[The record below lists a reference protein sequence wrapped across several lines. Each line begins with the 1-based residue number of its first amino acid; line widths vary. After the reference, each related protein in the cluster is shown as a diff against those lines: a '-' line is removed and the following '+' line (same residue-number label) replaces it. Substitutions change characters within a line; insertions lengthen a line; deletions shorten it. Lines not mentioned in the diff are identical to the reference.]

1 MTASDSSIR
10 TSPAPQMP
18 PDKLVPPTPAAAEPV
33 RVRPKAR
40 AIVVVVLLACCAVAG
55 GWAVLGS
62 AGGASGQARLGP
74 TVTVTRGS
82 LVYSVIESGE
92 VRAERR
98 RIIANELPYAAIIKE
113 VVPEGT
119 AVEEGDTIIEFEC
132 KELTDDIEKGKITV
146 TAAQNSLTQARENLT
161 LKQKEMDAAIRTA
174 KQAIVD
180 ANSDLKRYIEIEG
193 QTKLDDANSDIA
205 AAKQALLLAEEKL
218 NFKLKVNADEELK
231 SPFSENDIKAEKL
244 SVFKLELA
252 DKKARNALVMLIKYD
267 HPREIQKLRTAVED
281 AALAMARA
289 ELEAR
294 SEVLKAEALLA
305 AEKATFDMQ
314 DRQLKEL
321 IEDAGKIVIKA
332 EKEGLVVYDTGGS
345 RWSSNDTR
353 VEVGAKINPR
363 QQLMIIPAL
372 TTLQIKTKVYEAIID
387 QVRPGLRA
395 HVRLENKPD
404 VTYPGR
410 IIRVGVLPDSQ
421 NRWLNPGVK
430 VFAVTVALDEDIEG
444 LRPGMSSEVEIE
456 LANLDSVLQVP
467 VATVYTRQD
476 QTFCYRV
483 DDSGNYE
490 RAPVKLGRMNN
501 TQVEILAGLKQGDKV
516 LLAPPRGEQI
526 EAKRDEQEDENAK
539 DAPPVPSGKGSPK
552 AGRKG
557 ADASKSGAGKSQ
569 AKPSRPAPSEGRP
582 SGSTGGSRGSRGGR
596 RPPKK

>member
-1 MTASDSSIR
+1 MTASDSGIR

-18 PDKLVPPTPAAAEPV
+18 PDKLVPPTAAAAEPV
-33 RVRPKAR
+33 RARPKAR

-55 GWAVLGS
+55 GWALLGS
-62 AGGASGQARLGP
+62 AGGASGQAGLGP
-74 TVTVTRGS
+74 TVTVTRGP
-82 LVYSVIESGE
+82 LVYSVTESGE
-92 VRAERR
+92 VTAERR
-98 RIIANELPYAAIIKE
+98 RVIANELPYAAIIKE

-119 AVEEGDTIIEFEC
+119 AVKEKDTIIEFEC
-132 KELTDDIEKGKITV
+132 KELTDDIEKGKIIV
-146 TAAQNSLTQARENLT
+146 TAAQNSLTQASENLT
-161 LKQKEMDAAIRTA
+161 LKQKEMDAALRTA
-174 KQAIVD
+174 GQAVLD
-180 ANSDLKRYIEIEG
+180 ANSDLIRYIEIEG

-205 AAKQALLLAEEKL
+205 AAKQALLLAQEKL

-244 SVFKLELA
+244 SVFKLGLA
-252 DKKARNALVMLIKYD
+252 EKKARNALIMLIKYD
-267 HPREIQKLRTAVED
+267 HPRQIQKLRTAVED
-281 AALAMARA
+281 AKLALIRA
-289 ELEAR
+289 QFEAR
-294 SEVLKAEALLA
+294 SEVFKAEALLA
-305 AEKATFDMQ
+305 AEDATFTMQ

-321 IEDAGKIVIKA
+321 IEEAGKMVIKA
-332 EKEGLVVYDTGGS
+332 DKEGLVVYDTGYS
-345 RWSSNDTR
+345 RWSSSEIR

-363 QQLMIIPAL
+363 QQLMIIPDL

-387 QVRPGLRA
+387 QVRPGLRT

-456 LANLDSVLQVP
+456 LANLDSVLQAP

-483 DDSGNYE
+483 DGGGNYE

-526 EAKRDEQEDENAK
+526 EVKRDEQEDEDSE
-539 DAPPVPSGKGSPK
+539 DAPPGTPSGKDSPK
-552 AGRKG
+552 AERKG
-557 ADASKSGAGKSQ
+557 ADASTGGAEKSK
-569 AKPSRPAPSEGRP
+569 AKPPRPAPSGGRP
-582 SGSTGGSRGSRGGR
+582 SGSTGGSRGSGGR
-596 RPPKK
+596 RSPKK